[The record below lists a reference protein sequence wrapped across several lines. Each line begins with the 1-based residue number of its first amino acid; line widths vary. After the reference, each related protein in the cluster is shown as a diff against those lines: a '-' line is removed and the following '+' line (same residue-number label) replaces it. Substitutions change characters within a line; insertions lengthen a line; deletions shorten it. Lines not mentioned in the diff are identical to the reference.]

1 MPGSNRSPPDLK
13 ARPRSTSPPNS
24 KPESVSFRASL
35 PLAWELVRPR
45 RGRMLLGLLML
56 LISRAASL
64 IVPYAPKIV
73 LDRIIPNHELELLQ
87 PLFAVL
93 LLSVL
98 LQAGTSYALSQ
109 LLSLEGQR
117 LVTEMR
123 SRVQGH
129 IARLPVAYFDAN
141 RTGVLISRVM
151 NDVTGVRN
159 LVGQG
164 FVELVGSIVTAV
176 LVFFIL
182 LHISVTLTLVTVGFL
197 AALFGF
203 LTWSFLAIR
212 PLFRQSAKIASE
224 VSGRLVETFS
234 GIRIV
239 KAYRAEAREDK
250 VFAEGAQRLLENA
263 NKTIT
268 LGSVMGTIGVL
279 DVRLLSAVV
288 LCLGAG
294 EVLTHQLTAGSL
306 FSFILYLALVVAP
319 ITQLASVG
327 TQLSEAFAGL
337 DRTREILKE
346 PVEDCDPARTVR
358 LKSLEGRVEFQEVSF
373 EYEAG
378 KPVLHD
384 VSFAAQPGVV
394 TALVG
399 SSGSGKS
406 TITALVGA
414 FYKPGAGKILVDGID
429 LNTVRLPSYRSG
441 VGVVPQESF
450 LFDGTIRENVTF
462 GAVDATEEQIREAC
476 KIAHVD
482 DFVQRYKEK
491 YETVIGE
498 RGVRLSGGQRQRI
511 SIARAILANPRIL
524 ILDEATSNLDSES
537 ETLIQQG
544 LRHLMKGR
552 TTFVIAHRLSTA
564 RQADQILVVEN
575 GRIVERGTHDSLYA
589 ERGRYFALYSR
600 QHDIESNIFE
610 GSGGEAPA
618 AAGRRRGGV
627 GAFADRSNADD
638 GETRT
643 LSELL

>member
-1 MPGSNRSPPDLK
+1 MPGSNRSPPDSK
-13 ARPRSTSPPNS
+13 ARRRSTSSADS
-24 KPESVSFRASL
+24 KPEPISFRASL

-93 LLSVL
+93 LLSVV

-129 IARLPVAYFDAN
+129 IARLPVAFFDAN

-164 FVELVGSIVTAV
+164 FVELVGSIITAV

-224 VSGRLVETFS
+224 VSGRLVESFS

-250 VFAEGAQRLLENA
+250 VFAEGAQRLLQNA

-268 LGSVMGTIGVL
+268 LGSVMGTVGVL

-294 EVLTHQLTAGSL
+294 EVLAHQLTAGSL

-346 PVEDCDPARTVR
+346 PVEDSDPARTVR

-414 FYKPGAGKILVDGID
+414 FYKPGAGKIHVDGVD

-441 VGVVPQESF
+441 VGIVPQESF

-462 GAVDATEEQIREAC
+462 GAVEATEEQIREAC

-544 LRHLMKGR
+544 LRYLMKGR

-564 RQADQILVVEN
+564 RQADQILVVER
-575 GRIVERGTHDSLYA
+575 GRIVERGTHDSLFA

-610 GSGGEAPA
+610 GSRGATPA
-618 AAGRRRGGV
+618 AAGARRGAA
-627 GAFADRSNADD
+627 AFVDRSNPDD